1 MQAMWKNIAI
11 LGLMITIASCGSK
24 KATTDVSVDSSK
36 ESKAISLGKN
46 ESLSYTSLGND
57 IASISLKFYDNETF
71 KLDMKSLPEPG
82 TDEKA
87 VKISEKG
94 TYTAEGNWKI
104 LHFKNPKFSVPAVF
118 DKQYAS
124 ASEFKVVD
132 ESTVKIN
139 LDKKSISIWGI
150 VCERK

>member
-1 MQAMWKNIAI
+1 MWKNIVI
-11 LGLMITIASCGSK
+11 LGLLISITSCGSK
-24 KATTDVSVDSSK
+24 KAAADVAVESSK
-36 ESKAISLGKN
+36 EAKAITLGKN

-57 IASISLKFYDNETF
+57 IASISLRFYDNDTF
-71 KLDMKSLPEPG
+71 KLDLKSIPEPG
-82 TDEKA
+82 TDEKV

-94 TYTAEGNWKI
+94 TYTADGSWKT

-118 DKQYAS
+118 DKQYGS
-124 ASEFKVVD
+124 VSEFKVID

-139 LDKKSISIWGI
+139 SDKKSISIWGI